1 MARRQSLSYDTG
13 NKPYL
18 FLCASKADDRRIR
31 TLLVRLVRRGVRV
44 WVSDGGAKTAQAL
57 RDQNERM
64 LGATLVAVYLSEAFR
79 TDLEAKSRAL
89 VCQANGLP
97 LLCLNMDGGDSGLSL
112 GFRHDTPSLPLKGA
126 AADEIEDAL
135 LHADGF
141 TQELIGEPVPVGGD
155 WVRYLAIAAAAL
167 AALVLIGTLLIG
179 FLKPKDTAEPEVLD
193 TVTVSDPTLSDALHA
208 AIGGAITEEALNAVT
223 ELTFSKLPDDLSE
236 LSLLPNLSRIMLDQA
251 SAFAN
256 RDRIPALADAY
267 ELILIGGDGS

>member
-1 MARRQSLSYDTG
+1 MMAIPVFRS
-13 NKPYL
+13 
-18 FLCASKADDRRIR
+18 
-31 TLLVRLVRRGVRV
+31 
-44 WVSDGGAKTAQAL
+44 
-57 RDQNERM
+57 
-64 LGATLVAVYLSEAFR
+64 AF
-79 TDLEAKSRAL
+79 
-89 VCQANGLP
+89 
-97 LLCLNMDGGDSGLSL
+97 
-112 GFRHDTPSLPLKGA
+112 PLKGA

-141 TQELIGEPVPVGGD
+141 TQELIGEPVHVGGD

-179 FLKPKDTAEPEVLD
+179 FLKPKDAAEPEASD